1 MQVKPNYMIMINPFF
16 QEVTKV
22 STSTKIS
29 NFIFKEFL
37 HVNVEKKTISSL
49 VWCHV
54 KLQLKRSLL
63 NGHTSFSSVSSLI
76 FWGLNG
82 LIGSSDSGI

>member
-22 STSTKIS
+22 SNSTKIS
-29 NFIFKEFL
+29 TFIFKEFL
-37 HVNVEKKTISSL
+37 NVNVEKTISFL

-54 KLQLKRSLL
+54 KVQLKRSHL
-63 NGHTSFSSVSSLI
+63 NGGTCFSLVSS
-76 FWGLNG
+76 FF
-82 LIGSSDSGI
+82 